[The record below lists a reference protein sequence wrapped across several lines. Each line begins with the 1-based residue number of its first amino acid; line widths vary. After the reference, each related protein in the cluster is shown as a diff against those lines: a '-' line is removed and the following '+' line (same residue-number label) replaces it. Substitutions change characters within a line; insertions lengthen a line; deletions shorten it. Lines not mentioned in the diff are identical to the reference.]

1 MRGEIMSLEIIAPG
15 AIFTAIGLIFLGLLS
30 LWRGRV
36 IYGEP
41 TPRFV
46 IGYRGWSS
54 TPLALPY
61 GGGFMLCLGIAGLE
75 PILPRAIMRL
85 IHSRPQALSG

>member
-1 MRGEIMSLEIIAPG
+1 MSLEIIAPG

-75 PILPRAIMRL
+75 PILTRAIMRL
-85 IHSRPQALSG
+85 IHSRPQTLSD